1 MTTSDEATRQAHR
14 GLGIAGRAGFVIN
27 AVQHVVIGL
36 LALQIAGGSSGTGD
50 GGGRADQSG
59 AFGAVAAQPFGRTL
73 LWLFVAG
80 FAALALVHLARAV
93 GVRGDDA
100 KGDRFN
106 AGALS
111 VWYVALAVLA
121 LQIALGASS
130 GGGGGGKDVTAT
142 VLAWPGGQFLV
153 GAVGLVFVGIGV
165 YHCYKG
171 VTSGFRDELDFRDL
185 VGRSGTVVERLT
197 QFGYLAKG
205 VALLL
210 IGVLVV
216 VGAVRFDPSAA
227 GGLDT
232 ALRALASQPFGPYLL
247 SIVALGLIAFG
258 GFLAVRARR
267 GKV

>member
-1 MTTSDEATRQAHR
+1 MMTSDEATRQAHR
-14 GLGIAGRAGFVIN
+14 WLAIAGRAGFVIN
-27 AVQHVVIGL
+27 AVQHGVIGL
-36 LALQIAGGSSGTGD
+36 LALQIARGSSGTG

-59 AFGAVAAQPFGRTL
+59 AFGAVAAQPFGRTM

-80 FAALALVHLARAV
+80 FAALALVHVARAV

-121 LQIALGASS
+121 LQIALGSS
-130 GGGGGGKDVTAT
+130 GGGGGKDVTAT
-142 VLAWPGGQFLV
+142 ALAWPGGQFLV
-153 GAVGLVFVGIGV
+153 GAVGLVFLGIGV

-171 VTSGFRDELDFRDL
+171 VTSGFREELDIRDL
-185 VGRSGTVVERLT
+185 TGRSGTAVERLV

-205 VALLL
+205 VALIL

-216 VGAVRFDPSAA
+216 IGAVQFDPNAA

-232 ALRALASQPFGPYLL
+232 ALRVLADQPFGPYLL
-247 SIVALGLIAFG
+247 SVVALGLIAFG
-258 GFLAVRARR
+258 CFLAVRARR

>member
-1 MTTSDEATRQAHR
+1 MTTSGEATRQAHR
-14 GLGIAGRAGFVIN
+14 GLEIAGRAGFGIN
-27 AVQHVVIGL
+27 AVQHVLIGL
-36 LALQIAGGSSGTGD
+36 LALQIARGVGGA
-50 GGGRADQSG
+50 RADQSG
-59 AFGAVAAQPFGRTL
+59 ALGAVAAQPFGRTL

-80 FAALALVHLARAV
+80 FAGLSLVHVARAV
-93 GVRGDDA
+93 GIRGDDA

-111 VWYVALAVLA
+111 VYYVALAVLA
-121 LQIALGASS
+121 LQFARGS
-130 GGGGGGKDVTAT
+130 GGGGQDVTAT
-142 VLAWPGGQFLV
+142 ALTWPGGRLLV
-153 GAVGLVFVGIGV
+153 GAVGLVFVGVGV

-171 VTSGFRDELDFRDL
+171 VTSGFRDELNIRDL
-185 VGRSGTVVERLT
+185 MGRSGTAVERFT

-205 VALLL
+205 VALIL

-216 VGAVRFDPSAA
+216 IGAVRFDPKSA

-232 ALRALASQPFGPYLL
+232 ALHALASRPFGPYLL
-247 SIVALGLIAFG
+247 SLVALGLIAFG